1 LPHLQKLYDRVK
13 DRKDIQ
19 IVTFSIDDNI
29 AAIAPFMK
37 ENKYTFPVVQAHLLM
52 HDLMPTITIPLNWFV
67 DANGVVRFERV
78 GFGDLGKWVDETLEQ
93 LEKLRTGVR

>member
-1 LPHLQKLYDRVK
+1 
-13 DRKDIQ
+13 
-19 IVTFSIDDNI
+19 
-29 AAIAPFMK
+29 
-37 ENKYTFPVVQAHLLM
+37 M